1 MPRRYRRT
9 VPESFPGVFDHF
21 KSFIVG
27 GLFYAIG
34 NFLVTVEAASLG
46 APEQVLTLAAALI
59 VGGALTLVA
68 VLVAV
73 AAAFVRPRK

>member
-1 MPRRYRRT
+1 
-9 VPESFPGVFDHF
+9 
-21 KSFIVG
+21 
-27 GLFYAIG
+27 
-34 NFLVTVEAASLG
+34 
-46 APEQVLTLAAALI
+46 VLTLAVALI